1 MGLAMRK
8 AVSFGEGGGEFWG
21 SSNILILDLGSDYV
35 VLWNNLLTYSPCY
48 LYIFMSACYTS
59 IKKKEFQ
66 SVCIESI
73 LLGNKFSQTHWVNT
87 TSTDNRRG
95 LRSEGQP
102 ARLSPEWGTLQS
114 FPGADCKQ
122 EASLSLI
129 SDRTWDLHFS
139 LGLPLALNPFQ
150 NH

>member
-102 ARLSPEWGTLQS
+102 GSAVSRVGHTSKFPRGRLQTG
-114 FPGADCKQ
+114 
-122 EASLSLI
+122 SLTVI
-129 SDRTWDLHFS
+129 DF
-139 LGLPLALNPFQ
+139 
-150 NH
+150 